1 MGVKNQILIPT
12 VIEKTHHGERAYDIY
27 SRLLRDNII
36 FIGTA
41 INDVTANLVVAQLL
55 FLTSENPTKDI
66 QMYINSP
73 GGDLLS
79 GMAIYDTMQYIKPD
93 VQTIAVGLSASMAAL
108 LLAAGTKGKRL
119 ALPNARIMIHQPLS
133 GFEGTASDIKISAE
147 ETMKAKRLT
156 EELLA
161 KHTGQQLKN
170 IERDTDR
177 NKWFNAEEAKAY
189 GLVDQVIEH
198 GGIRPHL
205 KKIRKGAW
213 QAGCNLPKCS

>member
-205 KKIRKGAW
+205 KKIRKGA
-213 QAGCNLPKCS
+213 